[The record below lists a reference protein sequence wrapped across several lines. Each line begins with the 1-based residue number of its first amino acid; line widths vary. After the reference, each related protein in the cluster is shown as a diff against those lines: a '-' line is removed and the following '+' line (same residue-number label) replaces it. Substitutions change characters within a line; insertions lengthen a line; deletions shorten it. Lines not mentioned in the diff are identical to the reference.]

1 MSMRGE
7 REGEVQPLAPR
18 GAAGPMSPRAP
29 GVLDVHDL
37 ELGGGETEEQRGPR
51 RAVSPALLLRYKWS
65 MLLVFIAIVAFTVP
79 PLWLLHEA
87 VYRATGVIE
96 IGSRSKRY
104 VMTTEETGPN
114 LQYTRYLQTQV
125 ATMTSNTVLERVL
138 DRADVKRTAWFNESG
153 TRLQRVMGQS
163 RTPLERLREAVTAG
177 QMRGTEYVEVAAVAR
192 RPVDAKVLSDAVR
205 EEYIRFARDRIST
218 EDLKLI
224 SDLTDER
231 RQLEIDI
238 RILRERIDDAT
249 ADLRT
254 TSPEQRLAQRA
265 TLLEKK
271 EGELDEVNLSIIIKR
286 EQLDRLGG
294 GATTQPSDG
303 VVAGQERYEPDA
315 EWQRLRLRLQ
325 EAERRIVDN
334 ADRLGSEHP
343 VMRSFERSRAEAEQ
357 ALQERQAEID
367 RRLDAGLPVMAHLPP
382 DQTASPVATLQREL
396 SLLEIER
403 ERLGRRVEELRGSLD
418 TALAQTAPLEDFK
431 QQLRDRESRLDKVKL
446 RLMELNESA
455 RVPQS
460 IGTLSAAAV
469 ETRPVNGGKP
479 LRYTVVLVLGGLFAG
494 VGTAYLRL
502 VYSPQVQAIDE
513 VRRDARGAFLG
524 HLPLRRERT
533 ALALADCPIQGECVR
548 LIRTALLHRLGPA
561 GGHIVQITSATPGAG
576 KSTFAIL
583 LATSFAQYGKRVL
596 LVDTDVRRPTL
607 AQRFALDPTPGLMTL
622 LADPRSC
629 AGVIRSTAIPRL
641 SIVPAGKLD
650 RSDRVELLANGV
662 FASLQE
668 QWRKEYDI
676 VLFDGAPLLGPAD
689 AAILSRQVDG
699 TVMVVRERRC
709 RREDLVESLAVLGAA
724 GGRLLGTVF
733 VGSGGSSAY
742 GYGYGYGYGPQ
753 PAPDERGSVD
763 AEVAS

>member
-1 MSMRGE
+1 MRMRNG
-7 REGEVQPLAPR
+7 REGDVQPLAPR
-18 GAAGPMSPRAP
+18 GAAGLVGARAP
-29 GVLDVHDL
+29 GVLDVHEL
-37 ELGGGETEEQRGPR
+37 EIGGEGGEEQRGPR
-51 RAVSPALLLRYKWS
+51 RAVSPGLLLRYKWS
-65 MLLVFIAIVAFTVP
+65 MLLVFVGVVALTVP

-87 VYRATGVIE
+87 TYRATGVIE
-96 IGSRSKRY
+96 VGSRSKRY
-104 VMTTEETGPN
+104 VMSTEDTGPN

-125 ATMTSNTVLERVL
+125 ATMTSDTVLERVL
-138 DRADVKRTAWFNESG
+138 DRADVKRTAWFSEAG
-153 TRLQRVMGQS
+153 TRLQRLLGQS

-192 RPVDAKVLSDAVR
+192 RPVDAKILSDAVR

-238 RILRERIDDAT
+238 RILKERIDDAT
-249 ADLRT
+249 VDLRT

-294 GATTQPSDG
+294 AATSQPSEDAL
-303 VVAGQERYEPDA
+303 AGQERYEPDA

-325 EAERRIVDN
+325 EAERRIADN
-334 ADRLGSEHP
+334 ADRLGAEHP
-343 VMRSFERSRAEAEQ
+343 VMRSFERARREAQ
-357 ALQERQAEID
+357 DALDERQAEID
-367 RRLDAGLPVMAHLPP
+367 RRLEAGLPVMAYLAP
-382 DQTASPVATLQREL
+382 DQSASPVATLQREL

-403 ERLGRRVEELRGSLD
+403 DRLTRRVEELRASLD
-418 TALAQTAPLEDFK
+418 SALAQTAPLEEFK
-431 QQLRDRESRLDKVKL
+431 QQLLEKESRLAKVKL

-469 ETRPVNGGKP
+469 PTRPVNGGKP
-479 LRYTVVLVLGGLFAG
+479 LKYTVVLVFGGLFAA

-548 LIRTALLHRLGPA
+548 LIRTALLHRLGPG

-583 LATSFAQYGKRVL
+583 LAKSFAQYGKRVL

-607 AQRFALDPTPGLMTL
+607 AQRFALDPSPGLMTL
-622 LADPRSC
+622 LADPQSGGG
-629 AGVIRSTAIPRL
+629 AIRSTAIPRL

-650 RSDRVELLANGV
+650 RSERVELLANGV
-662 FASLQE
+662 FAALQE
-668 QWRKEYDI
+668 QWRKEFDI

-709 RREDLVESLAVLGAA
+709 RREDIIESLAVLSAA

-733 VGSGGSSAY
+733 VGSGGSTAY
-742 GYGYGYGYGPQ
+742 GYGYGYGYGPE
-753 PAPDERGSVD
+753 PTAKEPGSVD